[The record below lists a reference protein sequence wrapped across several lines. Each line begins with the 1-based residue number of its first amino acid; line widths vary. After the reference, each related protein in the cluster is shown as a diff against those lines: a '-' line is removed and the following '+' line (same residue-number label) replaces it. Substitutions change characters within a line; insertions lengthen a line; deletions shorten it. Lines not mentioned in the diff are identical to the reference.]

1 MLQRSR
7 KIARQEGC
15 SPRRWITTSTERT
28 TCQSCIDPRNVLAAQ
43 AADLPPGRGCTTHG
57 ESCTPAQIRPSP
69 VDGIA
74 MRAPWQRAGFH
85 SWPSAPLLR
94 YTKIDGPPRRSAPH
108 HQPPIGAEW
117 PCDLPTVNFRIYF
130 CPLENHLMLVNLK
143 VAIISD
149 PRNHFHCFILGE
161 PMDRNTN
168 IYSHILPM
176 SCHP

>member
-1 MLQRSR
+1 MRGCWPCTGVERPSWSRESSCGPDFQLEQPVLQRSR
-7 KIARQEGC
+7 KMARQEGC

-28 TCQSCIDPRNVLAAQ
+28 TCRSCIDPRNVLAAQ

-94 YTKIDGPPRRSAPH
+94 YTKIDRLCAAGQLSTCSWAVVA
-108 HQPPIGAEW
+108 QDMANFGAQMGQ
-117 PCDLPTVNFRIYF
+117 F
-130 CPLENHLMLVNLK
+130 
-143 VAIISD
+143 
-149 PRNHFHCFILGE
+149 
-161 PMDRNTN
+161 
-168 IYSHILPM
+168 
-176 SCHP
+176 